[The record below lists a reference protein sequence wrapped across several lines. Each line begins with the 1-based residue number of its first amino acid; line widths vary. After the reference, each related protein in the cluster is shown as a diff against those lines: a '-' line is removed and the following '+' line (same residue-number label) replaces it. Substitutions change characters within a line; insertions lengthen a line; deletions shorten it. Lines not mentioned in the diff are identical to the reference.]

1 MSIPTLGRRCSPERR
16 RNDGLSLVEDGCV
29 SFHVLSGE
37 VAVLSC
43 QKGRV
48 GGVQGHQPPLVL
60 LLRAASLPSHSSWV
74 VCLRCRV
81 YQTLLALHSNVITAS
96 SFRHCY
102 GHHSGPIPAIG
113 MAIPVSTIIHPI
125 PTLGTEP
132 LTGTT
137 PERRMESCR
146 VYLDLDPHPGGWG
159 YLHVMLA
166 TICMV
171 CAGLRDI
178 AAPQIASAHDVGKPA
193 VQAR

>member
-1 MSIPTLGRRCSPERR
+1 MAIPAIGMAIPMSIPTLGRRCSPERR

-102 GHHSGPIPAIG
+102 GHRSGPIPAIG

-137 PERRMESCR
+137 PERRMECCR
-146 VYLDLDPHPGGWG
+146 
-159 YLHVMLA
+159 
-166 TICMV
+166 
-171 CAGLRDI
+171 
-178 AAPQIASAHDVGKPA
+178 APTYQHTTYSNPRQSI
-193 VQAR
+193 